1 MREVCPRPARR
12 RGRVVVLSAAILAA
26 TLLPVQAG
34 GWCGPRGGLS
44 VGFGGGW
51 GGGCGPGWGYRP
63 GWAYGPGWGPGW
75 GCGPSVAIGVV
86 PAPVFVQRTVVYQRG
101 RTITLVPDPALN
113 EGGSIYA
120 SEEVRT
126 VQAALNARGFNAG
139 AVDGVY
145 GQRTRQAIA
154 AYQQAR
160 GVPVTG
166 DIDPALVNAL
176 SGNPATDA
184 HGSGYGAT
192 YTPSQPTVTP
202 PPTTNNSNPP
212 APNTGTKPQSAVTT
226 KYPNG
231 IPVDGKPGYVK
242 SPYAENAG
250 LVDVRGFSSGT
261 MVRCPYTSKIFIVP

>member
-1 MREVCPRPARR
+1 M
-12 RGRVVVLSAAILAA
+12 
-26 TLLPVQAG
+26 
-34 GWCGPRGGLS
+34 
-44 VGFGGGW
+44 
-51 GGGCGPGWGYRP
+51 
-63 GWAYGPGWGPGW
+63 
-75 GCGPSVAIGVV
+75 
-86 PAPVFVQRTVVYQRG
+86 
-101 RTITLVPDPALN
+101 
-113 EGGSIYA
+113 
-120 SEEVRT
+120 
-126 VQAALNARGFNAG
+126 QAALNARGFNAG
-139 AVDGVY
+139 TVDGVY

-176 SGNPATDA
+176 RGNPASDV
-184 HGSGYGAT
+184 HGPGYGTA
-192 YTPSQPTVTP
+192 YAQNQAPVTQP
-202 PPTTNNSNPP
+202 PPSTNTSNPP
-212 APNTGTKPQSAVTT
+212 APNTGTKPQSTVTT